1 MRFKTYLS
9 TSFMCVFTL
18 VPVTH
23 LHEIIVSPLQLN
35 CALHVLCVELS
46 SHGLDPGIGIL
57 DLGLQAGHLLLGL
70 KEQVKGAQFILLEH
84 L

>member
-1 MRFKTYLS
+1 MATWCCPHVPDTY
-9 TSFMCVFTL
+9 
-18 VPVTH
+18 

-46 SHGLDPGIGIL
+46 SHGLDPGVGIL

-70 KEQVKGAQFILLEH
+70 EELVKSSQFILFKH